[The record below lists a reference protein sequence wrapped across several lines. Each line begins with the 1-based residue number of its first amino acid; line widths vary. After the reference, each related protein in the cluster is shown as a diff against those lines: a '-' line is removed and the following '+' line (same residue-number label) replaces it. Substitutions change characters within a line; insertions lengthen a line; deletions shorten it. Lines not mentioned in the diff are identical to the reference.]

1 MEVDVIII
9 IIGGESH
16 VGKTL
21 LAQGLLE
28 KYKIPYTSLDHI
40 KMGLIRGY
48 DDCGFVVSESDDI
61 ISKKMWNVVKGII
74 DTCKENG
81 QNIILEGCYFPPDKV
96 QELVCED
103 IIAIYIGFSKAY
115 IQNNFDKIIDFES
128 IIEKR
133 KYPEERTQDDFI
145 LANLTLKGKCIKANL
160 PYFEVNS
167 DYKNE
172 IQLVY
177 DFIDNRWGLRNN
189 GD

>member
-1 MEVDVIII
+1 M
-9 IIGGESH
+9 
-16 VGKTL
+16 L
-21 LAQGLLE
+21 
-28 KYKIPYTSLDHI
+28 
-40 KMGLIRGY
+40 
-48 DDCGFVVSESDDI
+48 
-61 ISKKMWNVVKGII
+61 
-74 DTCKENG
+74 
-81 QNIILEGCYFPPDKV
+81 FPPDKV